1 MRARPQ
7 KVPKELARS
16 NLQHRLGKEAWNIN
30 LYATE
35 RANEGGSLRRHRPID
50 LESRTSVSLI
60 GPLDLISTTTVVV
73 MLIYDTTDLFHFHLG
88 R

>member
-1 MRARPQ
+1 M
-7 KVPKELARS
+7 PKEPARS
-16 NLQHRLGKEAWNIN
+16 NFQHRLGKEAWNIN

-35 RANEGGSLRRHRPID
+35 RANEGASAAV
-50 LESRTSVSLI
+50 ESRTSVSLI